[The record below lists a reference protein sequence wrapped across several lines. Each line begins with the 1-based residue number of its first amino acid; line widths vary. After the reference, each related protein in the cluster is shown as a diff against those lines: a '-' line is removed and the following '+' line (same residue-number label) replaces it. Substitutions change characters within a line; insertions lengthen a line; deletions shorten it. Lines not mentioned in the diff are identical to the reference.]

1 MSKNL
6 KIFKTMT
13 VKKQTTKPV
22 LLKLKIEVHKELM
35 KNSKL
40 QKRSMQQIVEKLVEN
55 WIADGS
61 PDPYGI
67 CNSSSES
74 QPISNT
80 VIMQHAAR
88 LVKLEESFERMHKH
102 LSGFH

>member
-1 MSKNL
+1 
-6 KIFKTMT
+6 MT
-13 VKKQTTKPV
+13 VKKETTRAV
-22 LLKLKIEVHKELM
+22 LLKLKIEDHKELM

-40 QKRSMQQIVEKLVEN
+40 QKRSMQQIVEKLVLN

-67 CNSSSES
+67 SNSTSES

-80 VIMQHAAR
+80 VILQHAAR
-88 LVKLEESFERMHKH
+88 LVKLEESFERIHKH
-102 LSGFH
+102 LSGFD